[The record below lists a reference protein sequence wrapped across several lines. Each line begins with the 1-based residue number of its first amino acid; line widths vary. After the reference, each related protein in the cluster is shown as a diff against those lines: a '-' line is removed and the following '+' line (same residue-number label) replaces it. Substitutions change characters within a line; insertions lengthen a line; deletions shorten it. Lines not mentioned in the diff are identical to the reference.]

1 MKHLILFSVAALS
14 LTACRNDDDNSS
26 TEPSIVGTW
35 KLSKGN
41 VYDGKTNKLIE
52 TDTYDECESKSNTT
66 LSADGKSITQDYE
79 LDTNNQCVYETISG
93 TYSYNAATK
102 KLVSTINGEKD
113 ESTVR
118 NLTSTE
124 LEVDNSERIDINGD
138 GVQDIITVVF
148 TRVK

>member
-113 ESTVR
+113 ESIVR

-124 LEVDNSERIDINGD
+124 LELDNGERVDINGD
-138 GVQDIITVVF
+138 GVSDVLTSVS